1 MRTENNAHRDPDTR
15 TFSWKQGTFPLPIAY
30 KLALIIT
37 LLLVIGMG
45 LLGLSISK
53 NQSRLFDREIT
64 AYGNALSAQL
74 AKAAVEPVLAKDQLA
89 LSVLTN
95 NVTSNVGIK
104 GSAIY
109 SDELKLLASTGQI
122 PEITTENGN
131 QSITWKPRNG
141 TEATRTSYIST
152 LKFRDL
158 SIGYALLTFDRSILA
173 QAQQQAIHTIT
184 LLTLVMVVIGVFA
197 AFLLGRRLSHPINHL
212 VDGSRE
218 ISAGNYQFRFTERR
232 GDELGQLMTALNT
245 MTAGLQHKERVEQ
258 TFSRYVSPKVAKELL
273 SDMKPVRLGGH
284 NVSASVLF
292 ADIVG
297 FTRLSEQLEAE
308 EINTL
313 LNTYFTLIDRTA
325 RLCHGHVD
333 KYIGDCTMLLFGAP
347 EPDDAHCVHAVSCG
361 ILIRD
366 LVTELNEQREKDGL
380 VTVDFR
386 IGINSGVMLAG
397 NMGSEER
404 MEYTVVG
411 EAVNLASRLSS
422 AADIGQVIVSDS
434 LNDSMQLNRYF
445 STKPSGTIQLQGVSE
460 PITVHEIIETRED
473 NFLNEL
479 LATSAGVD
487 EMEAS
492 R

>member
-1 MRTENNAHRDPDTR
+1 MRTDNNAHRDPDTR

-122 PEITTENGN
+122 PEISTENGN
-131 QSITWKPRNG
+131 QPITWKPRNG

-197 AFLLGRRLSHPINHL
+197 AFLLGRRLSRPINHL
-212 VDGSRE
+212 VDGSR
-218 ISAGNYQFRFTERR
+218 RF
-232 GDELGQLMTALNT
+232 
-245 MTAGLQHKERVEQ
+245 LQE
-258 TFSRYVSPKVAKELL
+258 TI
-273 SDMKPVRLGGH
+273 
-284 NVSASVLF
+284 NSVLPN
-292 ADIVG
+292 V
-297 FTRLSEQLEAE
+297 AE
-308 EINTL
+308 MNW
-313 LNTYFTLIDRTA
+313 
-325 RLCHGHVD
+325 
-333 KYIGDCTMLLFGAP
+333 
-347 EPDDAHCVHAVSCG
+347 
-361 ILIRD
+361 
-366 LVTELNEQREKDGL
+366 
-380 VTVDFR
+380 
-386 IGINSGVMLAG
+386 
-397 NMGSEER
+397 
-404 MEYTVVG
+404 
-411 EAVNLASRLSS
+411 VN
-422 AADIGQVIVSDS
+422 
-434 LNDSMQLNRYF
+434 
-445 STKPSGTIQLQGVSE
+445 
-460 PITVHEIIETRED
+460 
-473 NFLNEL
+473 
-479 LATSAGVD
+479 
-487 EMEAS
+487 
-492 R
+492 